1 MTRLDSILQSRGIIF
16 PTKVYLVKS
25 MYRVRYRGESWTIK
39 NAKYRGESWTR
50 KKANLQRI
58 DGIDMSY

>member
-1 MTRLDSILQSRGIIF
+1 
-16 PTKVYLVKS
+16 

-39 NAKYRGESWTR
+39 KAKYRGESWIR

-58 DGIDMSY
+58 DGIEMLC